1 MAAFRARG
9 YAEYYLNTGGV
20 YRGIVGEDDRGES
33 DVVGAE
39 EEEEA
44 GRSVGPCRFFCS
56 VLVVFILGHDR

>member
-33 DVVGAE
+33 EVVGAE
-39 EEEEA
+39 EEEA
-44 GRSVGPCRFFCS
+44 GRSGHVDFFVRF
-56 VLVVFILGHDR
+56 